1 MPHFYTGS
9 RRSSG
14 IPYTPIIND
23 FLHNFA
29 ATHEE
34 YLTMKK
40 RNTKLNK
47 RNSKILHETMVTLG
61 ALKES
66 SDALQEMHI
75 NEMQVHILD
84 EDGDGVVLCLE
95 YDESSEELHK
105 TFHTMEEYYT
115 DENADEDETVP
126 LSIGEIDACASPEN
140 VKEFLR
146 ARIEETISEEY
157 DEIFHNSGDDDD
169 PPPLLN

>member
-1 MPHFYTGS
+1 
-9 RRSSG
+9 
-14 IPYTPIIND
+14 
-23 FLHNFA
+23 
-29 ATHEE
+29 
-34 YLTMKK
+34 
-40 RNTKLNK
+40 
-47 RNSKILHETMVTLG
+47 MVTLG

-66 SDALQEMHI
+66 SDALQEMRI

-95 YDESSEELHK
+95 YDEQTEELNK

-115 DENADEDETVP
+115 DEDDENTEAENEALMP

-140 VKEFLR
+140 VKEFLK

-157 DEIFHNSGDDDD
+157 DEIFHNSGNDDDEE